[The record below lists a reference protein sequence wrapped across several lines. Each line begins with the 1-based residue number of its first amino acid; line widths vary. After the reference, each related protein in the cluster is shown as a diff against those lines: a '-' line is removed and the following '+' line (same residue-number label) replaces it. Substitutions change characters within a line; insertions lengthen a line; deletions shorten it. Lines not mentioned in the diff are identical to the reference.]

1 MESNLCLIGMPGA
14 GKSTLG
20 VILAKILTYDFLD
33 TDLLLQKSAQK
44 SLAEILAAK
53 GNDGF
58 LEMENRLVSSLTAS
72 HTVIATGGS
81 VIYGKEAMAH
91 LHTLG
96 TVIYLEVPFPEISR
110 RIADFHARGVAMGKA
125 ADLSALYAERHPLY
139 LAQADLVIPV
149 AAGMRAE
156 QTVASIL
163 TALQKQK
170 DPLQTHHPLSAN

>member
-1 MESNLCLIGMPGA
+1 MKSNLCLIGMPGA

-33 TDLLLQKSAQK
+33 TDLLLQKSAGK
-44 SLAEILAAK
+44 SLVEILDTK

-58 LEMENRLVSSLTAS
+58 LKMENRLVSSLTTS

-81 VIYGKEAMAH
+81 VIYGQEAMTH

-96 TVIYLEVPFPEISR
+96 VVIYLDVPFPEISR
-110 RIADFHARGVAMGKA
+110 RIADFHARGVAMGNA
-125 ADLSALYAERHPLY
+125 ADLPALYAERHQMY

-149 AAGMRAE
+149 KSGMSVA
-156 QTVASIL
+156 QTVESIL
-163 TALQKQK
+163 TALQRQE
-170 DPLQTHHPLSAN
+170 